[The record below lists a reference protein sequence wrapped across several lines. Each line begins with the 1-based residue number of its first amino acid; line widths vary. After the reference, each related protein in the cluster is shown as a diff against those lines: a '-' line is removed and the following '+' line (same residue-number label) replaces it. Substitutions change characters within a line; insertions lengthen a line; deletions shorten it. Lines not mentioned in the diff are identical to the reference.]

1 MTHKEENT
9 KTEEDLV
16 ESQDEATT
24 EIIKEDEVIEEDYKH
39 KYLSA
44 LAELENFRKRSQRDK
59 EELVKFSVEN
69 SVATFIPVI
78 DQFELA
84 LSSAENSSEETKN
97 WAKGFEMLLA
107 QFKEILLDHNM
118 VSFHSEGNIFNPH
131 EHEAVDTIQTNEFP
145 ENTIVSE
152 LSKGYK
158 CGSRIVRPAKVKV
171 AKPLKKI
178 GEKDVKKSE

>member
-1 MTHKEENT
+1 MSKEKENMKIEEDLKEENLVKDT
-9 KTEEDLV
+9 VKEEEDF
-16 ESQDEATT
+16 
-24 EIIKEDEVIEEDYKH
+24 KH

-44 LAELENFRKRSQRDK
+44 LAELENFRKRSQKEK

-84 LSSAENSSEETKN
+84 LSSAEQSSEETKN

-118 VSFHSEGNIFNPH
+118 VSFHSEGNMFNPH
-131 EHEAVDTIQTNEFP
+131 EHEAVDTIHTNEFP
-145 ENTIVSE
+145 ENTIVNE

-158 CGSRIVRPAKVKV
+158 CGSRIIRPAKVKV

-178 GEKDVKKSE
+178 GEKDVKTAN